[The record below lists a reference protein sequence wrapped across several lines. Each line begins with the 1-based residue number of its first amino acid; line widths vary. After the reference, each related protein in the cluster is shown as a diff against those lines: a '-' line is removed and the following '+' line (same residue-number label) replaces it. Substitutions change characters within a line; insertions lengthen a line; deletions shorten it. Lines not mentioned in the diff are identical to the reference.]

1 MPISDTVVDDSE
13 GVPIFDRVTSVP
25 LSEKLGLLKSEY
37 PELKDVPDDH
47 LISQLGRFY
56 PATLADPEFRTAY
69 KRVVGQQAI
78 ASETP
83 TEFLRSDRADFGDG
97 PLGNVLTYLAPGGR
111 AIVRGAAQ
119 MIDSGVEAQKAIAAA
134 PRVYLGANPITIGIE
149 RGISGPALDQL
160 QELVKPAADAPLA
173 SAQGLKEAWQG
184 GNTPAYLL
192 ERGLEQVPQIAASM
206 GTGAG
211 VGATGMAETIA
222 SLSPRIAKMGPEA
235 ISALIGTAITTFP
248 QEMGG
253 AYSEM
258 KDQGVE
264 APATAAA
271 IGAINTFLEFGGDA
285 KVVERALGGDRL
297 AASTIRE
304 AVRKGVG
311 RAVGQGFKEAG
322 VETTQELTT
331 AELPVLTG
339 QTKQMPGS
347 DLAWRLGEAAAGGFL
362 PGVVGAGGV
371 DVASAIEGGV
381 ISPPVIPPQVTKDQ
395 DFAVQVGTLREAARA
410 QRIQQDADDLLAQ
423 QMATARLE
431 SARQQSLIQQAGGS
445 VIAENAVK
453 VQEALAHA
461 DALLQNLSAK
471 RQSQTADIPEVQ
483 SGIPLDP
490 TSTTLRIA
498 AEAQRRA
505 EMTPQQRAALEML
518 DRPTEPDV
526 IPVNRLSPT
535 PEQFDAALKSGVPP
549 VQVEP
554 TLQAQR
560 QLGGRIAAVP
570 DTTTAGLAE
579 TGPTTV
585 APSPVD
591 MLLAEDRGAMY
602 PVPSRSAFAR
612 GLKRGMPPVRRT
624 AGPVS
629 TDSGLSE
636 SQTSEGTT
644 PVDQYVANP
653 PLRVAPQ
660 LATDSGLTDSVSG
673 EASTPVDQFV
683 GDPGNRAKPAP
694 VTPPPASR
702 TAKATEARR
711 QRSALRRQESRGS
724 RVAEAQQ
731 PTTKRQRGEMSAI
744 PPRYA
749 AMMERLNTIPQEE
762 KDRASG
768 VSAEA
773 PTTDEGWA
781 MREILHAPQNV
792 ELFLSMPE
800 NRGNSNVAA
809 YIERRYVE
817 RVLDMLSDPKR
828 RAPLGPSLLKNRNK
842 FFAQAISSV
851 RKDLAEV
858 GQSGGQSEVPTEI
871 ETESG
876 TITSPEV
883 ETAPRAGEEGWFSR
897 SPAAHNARELINEF
911 VANETRTD
919 AEERAALNLMARALG
934 VPDVHTERDPDRT
947 LAEESPALKAKVAEF
962 VADELRAKIIKAH
975 LAGEERVPIGIAA
988 VKTAAAE
995 VTTSPRVKV
1004 ISDPNLK
1011 DENGTPIAGYLSE
1024 DGTVV
1029 LNSAFIDSPQ
1039 MAREVLLEELMH
1051 AVYGDADVQQ
1061 AWQAVKDSVTDTEL
1075 QAMRDAGYSED
1086 VALEEAAIRKVIGQL
1101 NNRNAENA
1109 VMKFLRAVVNAIRLA
1124 FGVSGQDAYAT
1135 ILSRALEAV
1144 GPNGQARTSLAQS
1157 NPSAELDR
1165 QYMAAVQSGDT
1176 TAAQRIVDEA
1186 AKRSGYTVGPVYHG
1200 TPSNITEFRGSRGGN
1215 DDFGRGIYFTTD
1227 RSVAQSYAEFRGG
1240 QNVVAAYLKLRNPAK
1255 ASDIVPASLARSA
1268 AAIASERD
1276 AASMEAWRG
1285 NPEGGPRPAVFGVDD
1300 ILASAG
1306 RTFGDVLSST
1316 DEAKVW
1322 QEAMILAGYDG
1333 VTGED
1338 QEGQVVVFTPTQIKS
1353 ADPIVRD
1360 DAGNIVP
1367 LSQRFNPDRRD
1378 IRFSLRPKL
1387 TRQQLV
1393 NAAMSSSDW
1402 KDFYS
1407 RHQAL
1412 LEEVFGSDAD
1422 LFQKLLSATSQAASV
1437 ATNVALAL
1445 KAYAQLKRGEEFDG
1459 RLRGEQSPGYLPA
1472 VIQNLNRI
1480 KAEDEV
1486 QGQKIRAYTA
1496 ANEGAEESVVV
1507 DRHIARMLFGAIS
1520 PTKAQFAKA
1529 SGILTEV
1536 ARMLGWSPREVQ
1548 AALWAASIRKS
1559 GKNPESYD
1567 SYINRLR
1574 ASGDLA
1580 KRIGSV
1586 VPAGANVGGSNS
1598 EAGSGR
1604 GSGNAAGIHRTS
1616 LTEGRWKSPADL
1628 NTDVANAGDP
1638 ATLKS
1643 AAAVQGSLIPD
1654 ATVQRIDALVNK
1666 PAPTKAERIAIR
1678 ILKPLINVRELAS
1691 SIWGPGSGFSGYAI
1705 GGSIGL
1711 STAVPAAQ
1719 DIAAESV
1726 IRQSIDD
1733 RARLE
1738 KVTERAEAAANVAAV
1753 AMSKLPQ
1760 AAMHQN
1766 DAMLYD
1772 SMAKQLARDYQDT
1785 LAARIQT
1792 AKGAND
1798 TLLVQALAQASRN
1811 LTQSMR
1817 GIGNAV
1823 AMALKNIAA
1832 EIPDAALASHAATEA
1847 WIQARVNNP
1856 TLPRIMSVAAQDW
1869 LFNPPNGKT
1878 VAPIQWDQK
1887 LNERLKVMKDLA
1899 ASNSTLLAQIKAFNA
1914 SITGGKAPSV
1924 RQVFD
1929 KYLAFRN
1936 SQRDAIEKM
1945 QLIFRAVKNAEAEL
1959 QGSELAQRELEA
1971 MVRDPDYQARVTEAA
1986 RHLNASTR
1994 GVRVYERAGNQM
2006 TGRLIYLNPLN
2017 GAQVAID
2024 TTPDLTTEQ
2033 ENLRKIQALTRDVQT
2048 WMGATD
2054 DVLLRE
2060 AWEKEM
2066 HYLMDFG
2073 FHQAPGLIT
2082 GTNMGGIRGWS
2093 IWQLNPISRHV
2104 WRGRLDTRSN
2114 LARRV
2119 GERLMVPFQMAGIAF
2134 DHVQKGLENL
2144 VNGRDSE
2151 QAVDEST
2158 IKALKSHGMKPTQQ
2172 NVFKW
2177 WVTNV
2182 VERIISQNQN
2192 PTQIPY
2198 RVGDWVRGVKITA
2211 EDMAAAEQQKRH
2223 QFAVHSLLQRNE
2235 KDSRNSELWRNPVT
2249 TEEEVPGGRH
2259 LVRRSTDY
2267 GLKMARTLRDWA
2279 VEFAEQWV
2287 KSDATAKPGLL
2298 DQNFQDVVMGVVTE
2312 TNREMETAIDETD
2325 RELFRKLSAM
2335 ERSNTLPF
2343 SDATGFFDWMAG
2355 ERSALLGTPVAQERV
2370 ETEARF
2376 TGYVDQM
2383 ANAVVQATKGQANI
2397 TAEDFLKS
2405 GMPKALVQAVAGKD
2419 NPFTTA
2425 RGRMI
2430 APSTW
2435 YSYSMT
2441 GAGDRAKYRAGALAV
2456 LTLREIEA
2464 GQMALA
2470 AIEAEL
2476 KKYEGPTGLIAQEQA
2491 RTPSQSDIRV
2501 RMRVAAQSQKLAR
2514 MGRLMVD
2521 YKSLLDHRATL
2532 DYMLKDMARLAAE
2545 HVTIPEDVAAS
2556 AFLNSA
2562 RQSFVGQML
2571 SSARAIATNLFGAG
2585 YALSQF
2591 RRMIGSYRFMVAPA
2605 SYIWELS
2612 KDLTAIALKSL
2623 RKLKGADATG
2633 RLLDQIPGVHQII
2646 RAFVNN
2652 QLRYEQERMRAE
2664 SAMVVDPSDWQTT
2677 ARLAG
2682 QLKTTGGRLSEG
2694 DKNNPL
2700 MASVNVV
2707 SGLPVVR
2714 YLLALMKSKFPGGID
2729 RLANTITSTKVR
2741 QWVNEISGPAFAA
2754 WQRRDTGVP
2763 GWNDLTNYATSHFG
2777 HDELGLVDATTLKFW
2792 RDLLRPAGGME
2803 RLALDFYE
2811 RTKGMS
2817 AEQRAKEP
2825 FLNPEQEDAVVLEA
2839 AKLINLPTPTTTH
2852 TISQG
2857 KGLSGTFRKW
2867 LGLFSRYP
2875 INANGVNELINST
2888 VPGESP
2894 RSAWKLGAAA
2904 ASIALLILLGSL
2916 GSDLGQYGDEIIRGE
2931 PRSRPT
2937 LAQTVETGDAT
2948 DWAKYM
2954 GLSMAGIYPFWAEMI
2969 SRAFGGTSNRPM
2981 MDATRMFVPFGIAAD
2996 LESTA
3001 MRMFQ
3006 TGDVRYPME
3015 DFIRRYSPAA
3025 GAAINLMDPG
3035 DLASRSAARSIR
3047 VAAPSDMEIRQSGG
3061 AVGNR
3066 ETPTTPLIRK
3076 AANALMVGD
3085 ESTYQDAVNQ
3095 AVQLKVDAGATPQA
3109 ARQSIENQIAS
3120 RDPAHRIFGRPIT
3133 PQEEQA
3139 LLGRMSPVQ
3148 AQAFQASRSAF
3159 ARFRNGGRSRSRG
3172 SSLRA
3177 RGGGFGRQRKA
3188 FGKRRSAFRV
3198 R

>member
-1 MPISDTVVDDSE
+1 M
-13 GVPIFDRVTSVP
+13 P

-37 PELKDVPDDH
+37 PELKDIPDDH

-56 PATLADPEFRTAY
+56 PDTLADPEFRTAY
-69 KRVVGQQAI
+69 RRVVGQQEI
-78 ASETP
+78 AAETP
-83 TEFLRSDRADFGDG
+83 TEYRKAETADLPEDNAANYLSGFRAGSEALSTLGRSAVRGTADI
-97 PLGNVLTYLAPGGR
+97 LGNLESTAE
-111 AIVRGAAQ
+111 
-119 MIDSGVEAQKAIAAA
+119 M
-134 PRVYLGANPITIGIE
+134 LGAMPRAVLGRNPATGILSMLANPTGRTIRDQTDPITE
-149 RGISGPALDQL
+149 
-160 QELVKPAADAPLA
+160 APL
-173 SAQGLKEAWQG
+173 STAQTLKEAWESGQ
-184 GNTPAYLL
+184 TPGYLA
-192 ERGLEQVPQIAASM
+192 ERAAEQAPQLGLSLVTS
-206 GTGAG
+206 GTGLMAG
-211 VGATGMAETIA
+211 LSPKAAAIAGTIA
-222 SLSPRIAKMGPEA
+222 S
-235 ISALIGTAITTFP
+235 TFP
-248 QEMGG
+248 QEAGG
-253 AYSEM
+253 AFEEI
-258 KDQGVE
+258 KQQTGKE
-264 APATAAA
+264 APFTASAV
-271 IGAINTFLEFGGDA
+271 GLINSFLELGGDA
-285 KVVERALGGDRL
+285 KIVERALGGDRL
-297 AASTIRE
+297 AATTIRE
-304 AVRKGVG
+304 AVSKGIG
-311 RAVGQGFKEAG
+311 RALGQGAKEAG
-322 VETTQELTT
+322 VETAQEFTT
-331 AELPVLTG
+331 AELPVATG
-339 QTKQMPGS
+339 QTQQMPNS

-362 PGVVGAGGV
+362 PGALGVGGV
-371 DVASAIEGGV
+371 DVAAAARGGV
-381 ISPPVIPPQVTKDQ
+381 VSPAVIPPQVTADQ
-395 DFAVQVGTLREAARA
+395 DFAVQVGKLRESARA

-423 QMATARLE
+423 QMATARQE
-431 SARQQSLIQQAGGS
+431 SARQQALIQQAGGS
-445 VIAENAVK
+445 LLAENEVK
-453 VQEALAHA
+453 VKEALAHA
-461 DALLQNLSAK
+461 DALLQNLTIK
-471 RQSQTADIPEVQ
+471 RQSQAMDIPEVQ
-483 SGIPLDP
+483 AGIPLDP
-490 TSTTLRIA
+490 TSTTLQMA

-505 EMTPQQRAALEML
+505 DMTPQQRAALEML
-518 DRPTEPDV
+518 DRPAQPDV

-535 PEQFDAALKSGVPP
+535 PQQFDAALQTGLPP
-549 VQVEP
+549 VQAES

-560 QLGGRIAAVP
+560 RLGGRIAATP
-570 DTTTAGLAE
+570 DTAEGLTE
-579 TGPTTV
+579 PGQSTI

-591 MLLAEDRGAMY
+591 MLLSEDRGAFY
-602 PVPSRSAFAR
+602 PVPSRSAFNR
-612 GLKRGMPPVRRT
+612 GLRNGMPPVRRK

-629 TDSGLSE
+629 TD
-636 SQTSEGTT
+636 
-644 PVDQYVANP
+644 A
-653 PLRVAPQ
+653 
-660 LATDSGLTDSVSG
+660 GLT
-673 EASTPVDQFV
+673 EAQSNQDWSPVDQFIVDQASNAKDQVTPAGQASPVEGQSAVQAPAGKTEV
-683 GDPGNRAKPAP
+683 GTAQQAGGDQGQVSPAP
-694 VTPPPASR
+694 APLSR

-711 QRSALRRQESRGS
+711 QKSALRRQESRGT
-724 RVAEAQQ
+724 RIEQAQQ

-744 PPRYA
+744 PPRYG

-768 VSAEA
+768 ISSEA

-781 MREILHAPQNV
+781 LREILHAPQNV
-792 ELFLSMPE
+792 ELFLSLPE
-800 NRGNSNVAA
+800 NRGNANTAA

-817 RVLDMLSDPKR
+817 RVLDTLSDPKR
-828 RAPLGPSLLKNRNK
+828 RAPLGPTLLKNRGK
-842 FFAQAISSV
+842 FFTQALISV
-851 RKDLAEV
+851 RNDLAEV

-883 ETAPRAGEEGWFSR
+883 EGAPRAGEGGWFAK

-911 VANETRTD
+911 IANETGSD

-947 LAEESPALKAKVAEF
+947 LAEDSPELRAKVAEF
-962 VADELRAKIIKAH
+962 VSDELRAKIVRSH

-988 VKTAAAE
+988 VKAAVAE
-995 VTTSPRVKV
+995 VTTSPRVQV
-1004 ISDPNLK
+1004 ISDPNLR
-1011 DENGTPIAGYLSE
+1011 DENGTPIAGFLRE

-1051 AVYGDADVQQ
+1051 AVYGDGDVQAAWEEVKRSITQ
-1061 AWQAVKDSVTDTEL
+1061 AEV
-1075 QAMRDAGYSED
+1075 QAMVDMGYSED
-1086 VALEEAAIRKVIGQL
+1086 VALEEAAIRKVISQI
-1101 NNRNAENA
+1101 NSRNAENV
-1109 VMKFLRAVVNAIRLA
+1109 VMRFIRSVVNAIRNV

-1135 ILSRALEAV
+1135 ILARALESV
-1144 GPNGQARTSLAQS
+1144 GPNGQARQ
-1157 NPSAELDR
+1157 
-1165 QYMAAVQSGDT
+1165 
-1176 TAAQRIVDEA
+1176 
-1186 AKRSGYTVGPVYHG
+1186 
-1200 TPSNITEFRGSRGGN
+1200 
-1215 DDFGRGIYFTTD
+1215 
-1227 RSVAQSYAEFRGG
+1227 
-1240 QNVVAAYLKLRNPAK
+1240 
-1255 ASDIVPASLARSA
+1255 
-1268 AAIASERD
+1268 ASEER
-1276 AASMEAWRG
+1276 
-1285 NPEGGPRPAVFGVDD
+1285 
-1300 ILASAG
+1300 
-1306 RTFGDVLSST
+1306 
-1316 DEAKVW
+1316 
-1322 QEAMILAGYDG
+1322 Q
-1333 VTGED
+1333 
-1338 QEGQVVVFTPTQIKS
+1338 
-1353 ADPIVRD
+1353 
-1360 DAGNIVP
+1360 
-1367 LSQRFNPDRRD
+1367 
-1378 IRFSLRPKL
+1378 SLRPKL

-1445 KAYAQLKRGEEFDG
+1445 KAYSQLKRGEEFDG

-1480 KAEDEV
+1480 KAEEEV

-1586 VPAGANVGGSNS
+1586 VPAGANVGGPNS

-1604 GSGNAAGIHRTS
+1604 GSGNAAGIRRTS
-1616 LTEGRWKSPADL
+1616 LTDGRWKSPADL

-1678 ILKPLINVRELAS
+1678 ILKPLLNVRELAS

-1705 GGSIGL
+1705 GGSSGL

-1798 TLLVQALAQASRN
+1798 TQLVQVLAQASRN
-1811 LTQSMR
+1811 LTQSLR

-1832 EIPDAALASHAATEA
+1832 EIPDTALTSHAAAEA

-1869 LFNPPNGKT
+1869 LFNPPSGRT
-1878 VAPIQWDQK
+1878 TAPIQWDSK
-1887 LNERLKVMKDLA
+1887 LHERLKVMKDLA

-1929 KYLAFRN
+1929 KYLTFRQA
-1936 SQRDAIEKM
+1936 QRDAIEKM
-1945 QLIFRAVKNAEAEL
+1945 QLIFRSVKNAEAEL

-2006 TGRLIYLNPLN
+2006 TGRLIYLNPLT

-2033 ENLRKIQALTRDVQT
+2033 DNLKKIQALTRDVQT
-2048 WMGATD
+2048 WMGTTD
-2054 DVLLRE
+2054 DVLLKE
-2060 AWEKEM
+2060 AWAKEM

-2082 GTNMGGIRGWS
+2082 GTNVRGIKGWS

-2119 GERLMVPFQMAGIAF
+2119 GERLMLPFQMAGIAF

-2158 IKALKSHGMKPTQQ
+2158 IAALKSHGMKPTQQ

-2177 WVTNV
+2177 WVPNV
-2182 VERIISQNQN
+2182 LERIIAQNQN
-2192 PTQIPY
+2192 PTNVPY
-2198 RVGDWVRGVKITA
+2198 KVGDWVRGVKITK

-2235 KDSRNSELWRNPVT
+2235 RDSRNSELWRNPVT

-2287 KSDATAKPGLL
+2287 KSDPANRVAML
-2298 DQNFQDVVMGVVTE
+2298 DQHFQDVVMGLVTE
-2312 TNREMETAIDETD
+2312 TNSELATTIDDTD
-2325 RELFRKLSAM
+2325 KELFKKLAKM
-2335 ERSNTLPF
+2335 ERDNTLPF
-2343 SDATGFFDWMAG
+2343 SDAGGFFDWMAN
-2355 ERSALLGTPVAQERV
+2355 ERSALLGTSVAQERMD
-2370 ETEARF
+2370 TEARF
-2376 TGYVDQM
+2376 TGYVDQQ
-2383 ANAVVQATKGQANI
+2383 AQAVVKATKGQAKV

-2470 AIEAEL
+2470 AIENEL
-2476 KKYEGPTGLIAQEQA
+2476 KKYEGPNGLIAQEQA
-2491 RTPSQSDIRV
+2491 RTPNQSEMRV

-2514 MGRLMVD
+2514 MGRIMAD
-2521 YKSLLDHRATL
+2521 YKSLLDNRATL

-2585 YALSQF
+2585 FALSQF
-2591 RRMIGSYRFMVAPA
+2591 RRMIGSYRFMMAPA

-2612 KDLTAIALKSL
+2612 KDLTAITLKSL
-2623 RKLKGADATG
+2623 RQIKGADATG
-2633 RLLDQIPGVHQII
+2633 KLLDQIPGVHNIV

-2664 SAMVVDPSDWQTT
+2664 SAMVVDPSDWKTT

-2694 DKNNPL
+2694 DQNNPL
-2700 MASVNVV
+2700 MLATNVV

-2714 YLLALMKSKFPGGID
+2714 QLLALMKSKFPGGID

-2741 QWVNEISGPAFAA
+2741 QWVNEIGGPAFDA
-2754 WQRRDTGVP
+2754 WKRRDTGAT
-2763 GWNDLTNYATSHFG
+2763 GWNDLTDYATTHFG
-2777 HDELGLVDATTLKFW
+2777 HQELGLVDATTLKFW
-2792 RDLLRPAGGME
+2792 RDLLRPAGGLE

-2811 RTKGMS
+2811 RTKAMT

-2825 FLNPEQEDAVVLEA
+2825 FLTPEQEDAVVLEA

-2937 LAQTVETGDAT
+2937 FAQTVESGDAT

-3006 TGDVRYPME
+3006 TGDIRYPME

-3025 GAAINLMDPG
+3025 GALINMADPG

-3047 VAAPSDMEIRQSGG
+3047 VAAPSDMEIRQPGG

-3085 ESTYQDAVNQ
+3085 ESTYQAAVDQ

-3109 ARQSIENQIAS
+3109 ARQSVENQIAS

-3133 PQEEQA
+3133 PQEEKA
-3139 LLGRMSPVQ
+3139 LLSRMSPVQ
-3148 AQAFQASRSAF
+3148 AQAFQASRNAF
-3159 ARFRNGGRSRSRG
+3159 ARFRSGGRGGRG
-3172 SSLRA
+3172 RSSLRA
-3177 RGGGFGRQRKA
+3177 RGGAFGRQRKA
-3188 FGKRRSAFRV
+3188 FGQRRSAFRV